1 MTTPTQRLD
10 LPHPID
16 LGPFEI
22 RRYVG
27 RGAMGLVWQG
37 VHREQRVPVAIKV
50 LPHEVSRKPEHLVA
64 FRDEVRRVAQ
74 FTHPGIVIVFDY
86 GHVTAT
92 AAAGVHAALADATRA
107 ELQLGEGAPYLAME
121 YCDGASLAERRHVM
135 GFGEIR
141 ATLLALLDA
150 LAHAHARGVVH
161 RDIKPANILFTHVP
175 GEPPVVKLTDFGISL
190 ALGDDAQSPQ
200 HEAAGTLPYMAP
212 EQFTDWREQGPWTD
226 LYALGCVAYELASGR
241 RPFEADSPV
250 QYLSQ
255 HLYVPPPDL
264 EPVLGVPDAFE
275 PWVLRLLAKR
285 PRDRFRCAAD
295 AAWALLAISD
305 EEEQTR
311 SAVPD
316 QMTTLVFDDCLE
328 TVPFETAEFTES
340 LELPENLRATVQNVE
355 PARPAQAPIPPTWER
370 DSSPLAAMSLVG
382 AGMGLY
388 EWRTVPLV
396 GRRPER
402 DRIWEA
408 LTRVTD
414 TGRAEL
420 VLLRG
425 QAGYGK
431 SRLAEWMGQRAL
443 EAGAVTTVLRAE
455 HGPIAGPQHG
465 LSHAVSRHLRCS
477 DLDREEV
484 RARLG
489 QLYGDDGEADAYTC
503 SALAE
508 LMVGDGGT
516 GIRFN
521 RPAERY
527 ALLRRFL
534 DLEGADRPVMV
545 VLEDVQWGRDALGF
559 VRDILLKQHADPRPI
574 LFLATARDDIL
585 EQRPLESELLA
596 ELLSLDDVDT
606 VDIGP
611 LGRDEQVDLIRQL
624 LRLEGTL
631 AERVRKRTGGN
642 PLFAVH
648 LVGDWVRRG
657 VLKVG
662 ETGFELA
669 MGEKAL
675 IPPQIHGLWQGRIEQ
690 VLAELRSEHAAALEI
705 AAALGREVDQEEWSA
720 ACGSFGVDVPPGLVE
735 ALLEGHLAEPRPGGW
750 TFCHGMMR
758 ESIQHDAVAA
768 GRWPAVNQA
777 CARALQGALDRRGT
791 AERVGRHLVEA
802 GQHEASVDPLM
813 EGVRESLGASEYRN
827 ASDLLD
833 LGTASLRAMD
843 LEESDPRWGRGWIAR
858 VRTHIG
864 LGEFEAAA
872 RLAARTAE
880 TARLHRWRDVYAKA
894 LRWQGVTLHKRGEL
908 GLAETVLYRAQMESA
923 RTGDHKEEAQCLLY
937 LATIARMLGD
947 PERGIE
953 NAEQALRAFRE
964 IDDAMGT
971 AQALSELGNV
981 ALASGDL
988 DTARRQLREGLEQFE
1003 RIGYPYGIAA
1013 TRNSL
1018 GDILRRL
1025 GELHEAKAE
1034 YLGAQEICERIG
1046 SAERIVPLANLGLIQ
1061 LEQLEFEG
1069 AEETFRTCLRIV
1081 EGEGRRIFQAHFHA
1095 ALLACA
1101 AGQEDWDS
1109 WDLHVSLTESLIA
1122 ETGARDPDLAGAVQQ
1137 AGDLADRA
1145 GEVKRARRGLRLA
1158 LAQWRA
1164 LGAGEEETQIL
1175 RRIDGLDGDDA

>member
-1 MTTPTQRLD
+1 VTTSTQRLD
-10 LPHPID
+10 LPHPIE

-27 RGAMGLVWQG
+27 RGAMGIVWQG

-92 AAAGVHAALADATRA
+92 AAAGVREALADPTRA
-107 ELQLGEGAPYLAME
+107 DLLLEEGAPYLAME
-121 YCDGASLAERRHVM
+121 FCDGASLAERRHTM

-175 GEPPVVKLTDFGISL
+175 GEPPVVKLTDFGIAL
-190 ALGDDAQSPQ
+190 ALGDDAQNPQ

-255 HLYVPPPDL
+255 HLYVPPPAL
-264 EPVLGVPDAFE
+264 EPMFGVPAAFE

-295 AAWALLAISD
+295 AAWSLLAIPD
-305 EEEQTR
+305 EEAQTQ
-311 SAVPD
+311 SSVPD
-316 QMTTLVFDDCLE
+316 QMTTLVFSDCLE
-328 TVPFETAEFTES
+328 TLPFETASFSES
-340 LELPENLRATVQNVE
+340 LEVPEDLRATVQNVE
-355 PARPAQAPIPPTWER
+355 PARPELAPIPPSWER

-396 GRRPER
+396 GRHPER

-408 LTRVTD
+408 LTRVAD

-431 SRLAEWMGQRAL
+431 SRLSEWMGQRAL

-465 LSHAVSRHLRCS
+465 LSHSVSRHLRCS
-477 DLDREEV
+477 DLDHEEV

-489 QLYGDDGEADAYTC
+489 QLYDADGEADAYTC

-527 ALLRRFL
+527 AVLRRFL
-534 DLEGADRPVMV
+534 ELEGADRPVMI
-545 VLEDVQWGRDALGF
+545 VLEDIQWGRDALGF
-559 VRDILLKQHADPRPI
+559 VRNVLLKQHADPRPV

-585 EQRPLESELLA
+585 EQRPLENELLS
-596 ELLSLDDVDT
+596 ELLSLDEVDT
-606 VDIGP
+606 LDIGP

-662 ETGFELA
+662 KTGFELA
-669 MGEKAL
+669 PGEKAL
-675 IPPQIHGLWQGRIEQ
+675 IPPRIHGLWQGRIEQ

-705 AAALGREVDQEEWSA
+705 AAALGREVDQEEWLA

-758 ESIQHDAVAA
+758 ESIQQDAVAA

-777 CARALQGALDRRGT
+777 CARALRDALDRRGT

-802 GQHEASVDPLM
+802 GQHEASVDPLL

-833 LGTASLRAMD
+833 LAAASLRAMGV
-843 LEESDPRWGRGWIAR
+843 EESDPRWGRGWIAR

-864 LGEFEAAA
+864 LGEFEDAA

-880 TARLHRWRDVYAKA
+880 AARSHRWRDVYAKA

-923 RTGDHKEEAQCLLY
+923 RAGDPKEEAQCLLY

-947 PERGIE
+947 PERATE
-953 NAEQALRAFRE
+953 NAEQALSSFRE

-1018 GDILRRL
+1018 GDIFRRL
-1025 GELHEAKAE
+1025 GELQAAEAE

-1046 SAERIVPLANLGLIQ
+1046 SAERIVPLINLGLLQ
-1061 LEQLEFEG
+1061 LQQSHYGL
-1069 AEETFRTCLRIV
+1069 ARETFVTCLRIA
-1081 EGEGRRIFQAHFHA
+1081 EGEGRRHFQAHCHA

-1101 AGQEDWDS
+1101 AGIEDWS
-1109 WDLHVSLTESLIA
+1109 AWDRHVSQTETLIG
-1122 ETGARDPDLAGAVQQ
+1122 ETGAHDPDIASVAKRAGNLARA
-1137 AGDLADRA
+1137 AGEIDRA
-1145 GEVKRARRGLRLA
+1145 KRGLSLA
-1158 LAQWRA
+1158 LAQWQA
-1164 LGAGEEETQIL
+1164 LGSDTEEVSVQEK
-1175 RRIDGLDGDDA
+1175 IDGLEH